1 MKRKELMII
10 LLAVVVMG
18 AAVWVMTEQ
27 FMPGA
32 KVTRSAGKAAVGGP
46 FTLTNHLG
54 ERVTEK
60 TFAGKYMLVYFG
72 YTFCPDVCPTE
83 LQIIA
88 EAMEMLGDEAKKV
101 TPVFIT
107 VDPARDNVEVMKDYV
122 AVFDKRLVGLTG
134 TPEEVKKAAKAYKV
148 FYQNA
153 KGDDPENYLVDH
165 SSITFL
171 MDRKGQY
178 AAHFAYNSKPEKM
191 ADRIR
196 KILAEEASS

>member
-1 MKRKELMII
+1 MKRKELLII

-18 AAVWVMTEQ
+18 AAVWVMTDQ
-27 FMPGA
+27 LMPGSKA
-32 KVTRSAGKAAVGGP
+32 SRSAGKAAVGGP
-46 FTLTNHLG
+46 FALTNHLG

-83 LQIIA
+83 LQIIS
-88 EAMEMLGDEAKKV
+88 EAMELLGDDADKV

-107 VDPARDNVEVMKDYV
+107 VDPERDKVEVMKDYV

-134 TPEEVKKAAKAYKV
+134 TPEEIKNTAKAYKV
-148 FYQNA
+148 FYQAA
-153 KGDDPENYLVDH
+153 KGEDPVNYLMDH

-171 MDRKGQY
+171 MDRNGQY
-178 AAHFAYNSKPEKM
+178 AAHFSYNSKPEKM
-191 ADRIR
+191 AERIR
-196 KILAEEASS
+196 AILADDRSS